1 VKLTLVVA
9 ASQIETLWSCGC
21 CCCFSLK
28 KALLSFSS
36 KKKVKGPNYKALF
49 YNKSFKLTIQKEVY
63 FFNMGQKIHPLGFRL
78 GITQEHR
85 SKWFAKSKDYPRL
98 VLEDKKLRDYL
109 FQEYP
114 SAGIVDI
121 KIYREQMT
129 QDIETKEFVEVTEIT
144 VYAAVP
150 GKFIGRSKTSGNKIT
165 INELRENLEKVCNLE
180 RLKQNLPPIRI
191 VLTLLK
197 VQNPYSSA
205 SVIAD
210 YLIAQLEERVP
221 FRSALRKSFRRIEKS
236 TKLQGIKI
244 AISGR
249 LNGAEIARSEWV
261 RKGRV
266 PLQTLRADID
276 YSAKTAKTIYGIL
289 GIKVWTFRGEQT

>member
-1 VKLTLVVA
+1 
-9 ASQIETLWSCGC
+9 
-21 CCCFSLK
+21 
-28 KALLSFSS
+28 
-36 KKKVKGPNYKALF
+36 
-49 YNKSFKLTIQKEVY
+49 
-63 FFNMGQKIHPLGFRL
+63 MGQKIHPLGFRL

-150 GKFIGRSKTSGNKIT
+150 GKFIGRSKKTGNKIT
-165 INELRENLEKVCNLE
+165 INELRENLEKLCHLE

-191 VLTLLK
+191 ILTLLK

-210 YLIAQLEERVP
+210 SLIAQLEERVP
-221 FRSALRKSFRRIEKS
+221 FRSALRKSFRRIERS
-236 TKLQGIKI
+236 TKLKGIKI

-289 GIKVWTFRGEQT
+289 GIKVWTFKGEQT